1 MASFCVVRVSVRDTL
16 RHAAHTAHTAPCS
29 FCLRKLGQYAAAAA
43 DYGWLIDR
51 GARTVRNFNSRAF
64 CRASMGEYAAAVDDY
79 SEAIKVGEVWG
90 GWGWGHAFLSFS
102 CSVHSILC
110 PAASQS
116 LPLRLPPATP
126 APMQLDASNVHAH
139 FNRAI
144 THDKIGMRQ
153 AAIDDFTRCL
163 ALDPT
168 NAGAYYNR
176 ANLFDANGQYA
187 AAVQDYRRALEAE
200 K

>member
-90 GWGWGHAFLSFS
+90 GMGMGTCLPFFQLLCSF
-102 CSVHSILC
+102 H
-110 PAASQS
+110 S
-116 LPLRLPPATP
+116 LPCCLTVT
-126 APMQLDASNVHAH
+126 APSTSPRHPRPHA
-139 FNRAI
+139 A
-144 THDKIGMRQ
+144 
-153 AAIDDFTRCL
+153 
-163 ALDPT
+163 
-168 NAGAYYNR
+168 
-176 ANLFDANGQYA
+176 
-187 AAVQDYRRALEAE
+187 
-200 K
+200 